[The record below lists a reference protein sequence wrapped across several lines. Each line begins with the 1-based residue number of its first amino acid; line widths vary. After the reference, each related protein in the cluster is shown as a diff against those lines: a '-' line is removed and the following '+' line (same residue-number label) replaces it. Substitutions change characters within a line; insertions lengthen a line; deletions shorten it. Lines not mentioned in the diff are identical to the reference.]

1 MEVIHKAVTLQT
13 TSDLQFLRITEITGR
28 SFS

>member
-13 TSDLQFLRITEITGR
+13 TSFFQFLRITEIIGR